1 MASMSDDALA
11 RARQSWRAS
20 EARLYPLAL
29 INVDGYQRALVLVAA
44 TCEQL
49 RAVAT
54 TAADLVA
61 CQPRAVEY
69 VAAACDAT
77 ATSAQGLEPDD
88 IFGSAAAARDRE
100 LAGEERRQARLA
112 AVERGRA
119 AGADWTDLHADALGR
134 RVPELRV
141 HVGTGWA
148 LLTEVGADEA
158 TGAPVLIL
166 TTTQVDL
173 TTGELRAETSA
184 VVHTATNAD
193 EWERVA
199 RELQANVP

>member
-1 MASMSDDALA
+1 MASMSNDALA
-11 RARQSWRAS
+11 RARQSWRAA
-20 EARLYPLAL
+20 EARLYPLAM

-54 TAADLVA
+54 TSADLVA

-193 EWERVA
+193 EWERIA

>member
-11 RARQSWRAS
+11 RARQSWRAA
-20 EARLYPLAL
+20 EAHLYPLAMT
-29 INVDGYQRALVLVAA
+29 NVDGYQRALVLVAT

-49 RAVAT
+49 RAGT
-54 TAADLVA
+54 TSAAELVA

-77 ATSAQGLEPDD
+77 GTSAQGLEPDD

-100 LAGEERRQARLA
+100 LAGEERRRARLA
-112 AVERGRA
+112 AVERARA
-119 AGADWTDLHADALGR
+119 AAAEWTDLHADTLGR

-141 HVGTGWA
+141 HVRTGWA
-148 LLTEVGADEA
+148 ILTEVGADQA

-166 TTTQVDL
+166 TTTRVDL
-173 TTGELRAETSA
+173 TTGELRAEASP
-184 VVHTATNAD
+184 VVHTATDAD
-193 EWERVA
+193 EWERLA
-199 RELQANVP
+199 GELQANVP

>member
-11 RARQSWRAS
+11 RARQSWRAA
-20 EARLYPLAL
+20 EARLYPLAMT
-29 INVDGYQRALVLVAA
+29 NVDGYQRALVLVAA

-54 TAADLVA
+54 TAADLAA

-77 ATSAQGLEPDD
+77 GTSAQGLEPDD

-112 AVERGRA
+112 AVERART
-119 AGADWTDLHADALGR
+119 AGAEWTDLHADALGR

-148 LLTEVGADEA
+148 ILTEVGADQA
-158 TGAPVLIL
+158 TGAPVLVL

-173 TTGELRAETSA
+173 TTGELRAEASA

>member
-11 RARQSWRAS
+11 RARQSWRAA
-20 EARLYPLAL
+20 EARLYPLAMT
-29 INVDGYQRALVLVAA
+29 NVDGYQRALVLVAA

-54 TAADLVA
+54 TAAELVA

-77 ATSAQGLEPDD
+77 GTSAQGLEPDD

-119 AGADWTDLHADALGR
+119 AGAEWADLHADALGR
-134 RVPELRV
+134 RVPELRM

-148 LLTEVGADEA
+148 ILTEVGADEA

-173 TTGELRAETSA
+173 TTGELRAGTSA
-184 VVHTATNAD
+184 VVHAATNAD
-193 EWERVA
+193 EWERVV

>member
-1 MASMSDDALA
+1 M
-11 RARQSWRAS
+11 
-20 EARLYPLAL
+20 

-134 RVPELRV
+134 RVPELRL

-148 LLTEVGADEA
+148 ILTEVGADEA

>member
-1 MASMSDDALA
+1 MAAMSDDALA
-11 RARQSWRAS
+11 RARQSWRAA
-20 EARLYPLAL
+20 EARLYPLAMT
-29 INVDGYQRALVLVAA
+29 NVDGYQRALVLVAA

-49 RAVAT
+49 RPVTT
-54 TAADLVA
+54 TAAELVA

-77 ATSAQGLEPDD
+77 GTTALGLEPDD

-112 AVERGRA
+112 AVERARA
-119 AGADWTDLHADALGR
+119 TAAEWTDLHADALGR

-148 LLTEVGADEA
+148 ILTEVGADQA

-166 TTTQVDL
+166 TTTRVDL
-173 TTGELRAETSA
+173 RTGELRAEASA
-184 VVHTATNAD
+184 VAHTATDAD

-199 RELQANVP
+199 GELQANMP

>member
-11 RARQSWRAS
+11 RARQSWRAA
-20 EARLYPLAL
+20 EARLYPLAM
-29 INVDGYQRALVLVAA
+29 INVDGYKRALVLVAA

>member
-1 MASMSDDALA
+1 MASMNDDALA
-11 RARQSWRAS
+11 RARQSWRSA
-20 EARLYPLAL
+20 EARLYPLAMT
-29 INVDGYQRALVLVAA
+29 NVDGYQRALVLVAA

-49 RAVAT
+49 RAAT
-54 TAADLVA
+54 TSAAELVA

-77 ATSAQGLEPDD
+77 GTSAQGLEPDD

-112 AVERGRA
+112 AVERARA
-119 AGADWTDLHADALGR
+119 AAVEWTDLHADALGR

-148 LLTEVGADEA
+148 ILTEVGADQA

-166 TTTQVDL
+166 TTTRVDL
-173 TTGELRAETSA
+173 TTGELRAEPSA

>member
-11 RARQSWRAS
+11 RARQSWRAA
-20 EARLYPLAL
+20 EARLYPLAMT
-29 INVDGYQRALVLVAA
+29 NVDGYQRALVLVAA

-54 TAADLVA
+54 TAADLAA

-77 ATSAQGLEPDD
+77 GTSAQGLEPDD

-112 AVERGRA
+112 AVERART
-119 AGADWTDLHADALGR
+119 AGAEWTDLHADALGR

-148 LLTEVGADEA
+148 ILTEVGADQA
-158 TGAPVLIL
+158 TGAPVLVL
-166 TTTQVDL
+166 TTAQVDL
-173 TTGELRAETSA
+173 TTGELRAEASA

-193 EWERVA
+193 EWERIA

>member
-11 RARQSWRAS
+11 RARQSWRAA
-20 EARLYPLAL
+20 EARLYPLAMT
-29 INVDGYQRALVLVAA
+29 NVDGYQRALVLVAA

-69 VAAACDAT
+69 VATACDAT

-112 AVERGRA
+112 AVVRA
-119 AGADWTDLHADALGR
+119 RTTGAAWTDLHADALGR

-148 LLTEVGADEA
+148 ILTEVGADQA
-158 TGAPVLIL
+158 TGAPVLVL
-166 TTTQVDL
+166 TTAQVDL
-173 TTGELRAETSA
+173 TTGELRAEASA

-193 EWERVA
+193 EWERIA